1 MASLLRN
8 KTLVVELDLVTEEC
22 CNCGIVFAMP
32 RDFEQRMRAAPG
44 TWFYCPAGHGQAYQ
58 GKSEADKL
66 RAQLAEERRQ
76 RERAEQRVAEWADD
90 AREARER
97 AEHERR
103 RANGFKGVAA
113 KMTKR
118 FKAGVC
124 PCCNRHFVE
133 LQRHMSTKHPD
144 FAPLDNAA

>member
-1 MASLLRN
+1 MGGLLRN
-8 KTLVVELDLVTEEC
+8 KTIVVELDLVTEEC

-32 RDFEQRMRAAPG
+32 RDFERRMRAAPG

-58 GKSEADKL
+58 GTSEADKL
-66 RAQLAEERRQ
+66 RAQLADERR
-76 RERAEQRVAEWADD
+76 RAEPAEQRVAERDD
-90 AREARER
+90 DVRAARER

-118 FKAGVC
+118 IKAGVC
-124 PCCNRHFVE
+124 PCC
-133 LQRHMSTKHPD
+133 
-144 FAPLDNAA
+144 